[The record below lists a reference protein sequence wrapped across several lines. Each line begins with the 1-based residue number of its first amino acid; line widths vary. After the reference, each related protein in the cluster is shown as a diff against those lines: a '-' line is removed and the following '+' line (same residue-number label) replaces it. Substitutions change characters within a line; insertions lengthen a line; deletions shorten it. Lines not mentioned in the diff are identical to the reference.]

1 MMSHMDCGRGRE
13 IGSVWGDYQDPPQ
26 EISSSDLRNGK
37 RREGKG
43 SKGKRREVKG
53 MERKRREVKE
63 REEERSK
70 GKRRGGKKGRE

>member
-37 RREGKG
+37 RREKKGREEEG
-43 SKGKRREVKG
+43 SKGNGK
-53 MERKRREVKE
+53 
-63 REEERSK
+63 EEERSE
-70 GKRRGGKKGRE
+70 GKRRGEK